1 MVGEIYLVRMLFS
14 DFADSKIRPVLVIK
28 EYEEDVLV
36 LPLTTSLNR
45 KGLIIKSEELIEGEL
60 KKDSIVITNKPFF
73 ISKSLLIRK
82 IGRISKNKLGIIK
95 RELCNELSCYKV

>member
-1 MVGEIYLVRMLFS
+1 MVGEIYLVRLLFS
-14 DFADSKIRPVLVIK
+14 DFTDSKIRPVLVIK
-28 EYEEDVLV
+28 DYEEDVLV

-45 KGLIIKSEELIEGEL
+45 KGIIIKSEELVEGEL

-82 IGRISKNKLGIIK
+82 IGKVSKDKFFSIK
-95 RELCNELSCYKV
+95 HELCNELNCYR